1 MKSLNIFTVSDSLG
15 ETAER
20 IAVASALQFDIERK
34 LTRFARIVKKE
45 QVDNLIRRAREADAI
60 IVYTIV
66 IPEISQYMKQQS
78 REMGVVAI
86 DVLQPL
92 LQAISDKTGLQPAC
106 ITGLTHQMDD
116 AYFHR
121 MTAIQYTLEHDD
133 GQNLDT
139 IGEADLIILGL
150 PRTSKTPLSMF
161 LANLGLKVA
170 NYTITR
176 DFHIPKEILD
186 LRGVK
191 PMVGLDLD
199 IDALIEMK
207 RDLVHRFDPPLNLES
222 VDEELEQI
230 LENAYLIFSKLKCE
244 VINVTSRNIEETAHI
259 IMQKF
264 NFRIKWSHAKFED

>member
-20 IAVASALQFDIERK
+20 IAVASALQFNIERN

-45 QVDNLIRRAREADAI
+45 QVDDLIRRAKEADAI

-66 IPEISQYMKQQS
+66 IPEISQYMRQQS
-78 REMGVVAI
+78 KEQGVIAI
-86 DVLQPL
+86 DVLDPL
-92 LQAISDKTGLQPAC
+92 LAAISEKTGLQPAC

-176 DFHIPKEILD
+176 EFYIPKEILD

-199 IDALIEMK
+199 IEALIEMK
-207 RDLVHRFDPPLNLES
+207 RDLVHRFDPPLNLET

>member
-20 IAVASALQFDIERK
+20 IAVASALQFNVERN

-45 QVDNLIRRAREADAI
+45 QVDDLIRRAKEADAI

-66 IPEISQYMKQQS
+66 IPEISQYMRQQS
-78 REMGVVAI
+78 KEHGVVAI
-86 DVLQPL
+86 DVLDPL
-92 LQAISDKTGLQPAC
+92 LAAISEKTGLQPAC
-106 ITGLTHQMDD
+106 ITGLTRQMDD

-176 DFHIPKEILD
+176 DFYIPKEILD

-199 IDALIEMK
+199 IEALIEMK

-264 NFRIKWSHAKFED
+264 DFRIKWSHAKFED